1 MPSSNVSSIIAQQ
14 NPEFQE
20 AAEIFDARGIVGI
33 VLIIFF
39 EICTPIGVLF
49 PTDAIIFV
57 S

>member
-1 MPSSNVSSIIAQQ
+1 MPSSNVSAIIAQE

-20 AAEIFDARGIVGI
+20 AAEIFDARGIIGI
-33 VLIIFF
+33 VIIVFF

-57 S
+57 A